1 MFALLNHFRA
11 TAALLG
17 VSVVLAA
24 AGCSGGV
31 KTVPVSGKVTL
42 GGVPVSPEGE
52 GWSGTVTYHPD
63 EEKGTKAGGPLL
75 LGTIGEQGAYAISG
89 GGKAGV
95 PPGWY
100 KVTVDIKKSG
110 NPKDPYALPT
120 PLVGKQFTD
129 PKLTPL
135 SKEVKADAPEGAYDL
150 PVSK

>member
-1 MFALLNHFRA
+1 MT
-11 TAALLG
+11 TA
-17 VSVVLAA
+17 
-24 AGCSGGV
+24 
-31 KTVPVSGKVTL
+31 
-42 GGVPVSPEGE
+42 
-52 GWSGTVTYHPD
+52 HPRL
-63 EEKGTKAGGPLL
+63 EPLEDL
-75 LGTIGEQGAYAISG
+75 ILPTAYAISG

-120 PLVGKQFTD
+120 PLVDRRYTD
-129 PKLTPL
+129 PKQTPL